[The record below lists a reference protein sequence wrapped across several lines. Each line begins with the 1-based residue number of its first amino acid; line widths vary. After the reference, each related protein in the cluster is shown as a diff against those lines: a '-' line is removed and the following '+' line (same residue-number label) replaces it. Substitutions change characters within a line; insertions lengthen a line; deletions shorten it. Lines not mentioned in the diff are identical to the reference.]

1 MGSSPTIATRSGS
14 TRIGGQGA
22 EDTTTEIKEHSLR
35 TMKLCQSGIVQV
47 VSTQDFDSCNVGSSP
62 TTAERNGS
70 HPLGVGEINENGL
83 RLPCELSG

>member
-1 MGSSPTIATRSGS
+1 MLVVGSSPAIAKRSGS

-47 VSTQDFDSCNVGSSP
+47 VSTQDFDSCNVGSNP
-62 TTAERNGS
+62 TTAEWNGS
-70 HPLGVGEINENGL
+70 HPLGVANENG
-83 RLPCELSG
+83 